1 MAIEKLLIIRFSSIG
16 DIVLT
21 TPVLR
26 ALKTQWPET
35 QIHYLVKKQYAP
47 VLAANPYIDRLHL
60 YDHNFRELIPQLKSE
75 GFTRIIDLHRNYR
88 SSFVKQH
95 FRIPSYSFP
104 KINIRKWL
112 AVKLKW
118 NVLPDIHIVDR
129 YFRAVRSLGIVND
142 RLGLDY
148 FIHPGEQIIRDML
161 PESHRKGYIAVVTG
175 ARHHTK
181 IFPAEKVS
189 EVMHKLGKPAI
200 LLGGAE
206 DKKTGEMIAST
217 HPELI
222 LNYCGTISLNQSA
235 SLVRDSEAV
244 LTNDTGLMHIAAA
257 FGKPIVSVWGNT
269 VPEFGMYP
277 YYPAEK
283 RPESMMAQVK
293 NLSCRPCSKIGYNQ
307 CPKKHFRCMNDI
319 DTAPIAEFLAKQFNG
334 IE

>member
-1 MAIEKLLIIRFSSIG
+1 MASEKILIIRFSSIG

-21 TPVLR
+21 TPVVR
-26 ALKTQWPET
+26 ALKKQWPEA
-35 QIHYLVKKQYAP
+35 QIHYLVKKQYAM
-47 VLAANPYIDRLHL
+47 VLAGNPYIDKLHL
-60 YDHNFRELIPQLKSE
+60 YDHNFRELMPQLKTE

-95 FRIPSYSFP
+95 FRVPSYSFP

-118 NVLPDIHIVDR
+118 NVLPDVHIVDR
-129 YFRAVRSLGIVND
+129 YFRAVQSLGIVND
-142 RLGLDY
+142 HLGLDY
-148 FIHPGEQIIRDML
+148 FIPAEDQMKSDML
-161 PESHRKGYIAVVTG
+161 PESHKNGFIAVVTG

-189 EVMHKLGKPAI
+189 EVLQKLGKPAI

-206 DKKTGEMIAST
+206 DKKRSELIAAT
-217 HPELI
+217 NPGLI
-222 LNYCGTISLNQSA
+222 LNYCGAINLNQSA
-235 SLVRDSEAV
+235 SLVRESTAV

-257 FGKPIVSVWGNT
+257 FCKPIVSVWGNT

-283 RPESMMAQVK
+283 RAESMIAEVK
-293 NLSCRPCSKIGYNQ
+293 PLSCRPCSKIGHHE
-307 CPKKHFRCMNDI
+307 CPEKHFRCMNNI
-319 DTAPIAEFLAKQFNG
+319 DTEPIAEFLAKQFNRNL
-334 IE
+334 

>member
-1 MAIEKLLIIRFSSIG
+1 MAIEKILIIRFSSIG

-26 ALKTQWPET
+26 TLKQQWPEV
-35 QIHYLVKKQYAP
+35 QLHYLVKKQYAP

-60 YDHNFRELIPQLKSE
+60 YDHNFRELMPQLKAE
-75 GFTRIIDLHRNYR
+75 GFTHIIDLHRNYR

-95 FRIPSYSFP
+95 FRVPAYSFP
-104 KINIRKWL
+104 KINIRKWF

-129 YFRAVRSLGIVND
+129 YFKAVRPLGIVND
-142 RLGLDY
+142 HLGLDY
-148 FIHPGEQIIRDML
+148 FIPPADHVNPDML
-161 PESHRKGYIAVVTG
+161 PVSHQQGFVAVVTG

-181 IFPAEKVS
+181 IFPAEKVA
-189 EVMHKLGKPAI
+189 EVLHKLGKPAI

-206 DKKTGEMIAST
+206 DKKTGELIAAT
-217 HPELI
+217 NPRLI
-222 LNYCGTISLNQSA
+222 LNYCGTINLNQSA
-235 SLVRDSEAV
+235 SLVHDSVAV

-257 FGKPIVSVWGNT
+257 FSKPMVSVWGNT

-277 YYPAEK
+277 CYPAET
-283 RPESMMAQVK
+283 RPESMIAEVK
-293 NLSCRPCSKIGYNQ
+293 HLSCRPCSKIGHHQ

-319 DTAPIAEFLAKQFNG
+319 DTEPIAAFLAKQFNN
-334 IE
+334 IV